1 MSPLD
6 TESQGRPDADPRTL
20 MPEKQR
26 LLILVV
32 AYHASSTLERVLDR
46 IPRSVIDNFDCEI
59 LVVDDASTDGTFELG
74 RVYKG
79 SHPDIPLRVLRN
91 SQNQGYGG
99 NQKIGYAYAERF
111 GFDLVAMLHGD
122 GQYAPEKLPDL
133 LEPFDRGADM
143 VFGSR
148 MSKRGDARRGGMPL
162 YKYVGNRVLTY
173 LQNRLLGTSFSEF
186 HSGYRVYRV
195 AALSRTRYRLN
206 SNDFHF
212 DTEIILE
219 LLATGAQIEEVP
231 IPTYYGDEISR
242 VNGIAYA
249 ANVVRVTLQYA
260 VHRLGLL
267 QQRRFD
273 PVEKP
278 PYDSKLGYPSSHQWA
293 VDTVPPAATVLDI
306 GGGDGSI
313 AEALID
319 RGCSVTLADLPEQLA
334 KFPEGR
340 ATRVALDL
348 DLDWSIDLTPY
359 SHILLLDV
367 VEHLPHPEDF
377 LDQLRRFFTNEH
389 KTLILT
395 TPNVAFFVVRLS
407 MLLGQFNYG
416 RSGILDRTHTRLFT
430 FRTLRKLLQ
439 DAGFVIEQ
447 VRGIPVPFPA
457 AVGDTAVARFLL
469 RLNVALIRLNRRL
482 FSFQIFVV
490 ARTTPD
496 LEFLIDDAIRH
507 EGVM

>member
-1 MSPLD
+1 MSQVSAGSRRGEG
-6 TESQGRPDADPRTL
+6 TSTR
-20 MPEKQR
+20 QR

-32 AYHASSTLERVLDR
+32 AYHAASTLEHVLDR
-46 IPRSVIDNFDCEI
+46 IPRSVLHRYDCEI

-79 SHPDIPLRVLRN
+79 NHPDIPLRVLRN

-99 NQKIGYAYAERF
+99 NQKVGYAYAERF

-133 LEPFDRGADM
+133 LVPFDRGADM

-148 MSKRGDARRGGMPL
+148 MSRRGEARRGGMPL
-162 YKYVGNRVLTY
+162 YKYVGNRILTFV
-173 LQNRLLGTSFSEF
+173 QNRLLGTSFSEF

-195 AALSRTRYRLN
+195 SALARTRYRLN

-219 LLATGAQIEEVP
+219 LLATGARIEEVP

-249 ANVVRVTLQYA
+249 ANVIRVTLQYV
-260 VHRLGLL
+260 VHQLGLL

-278 PYDSKLGYPSSHQWA
+278 PYDNKLGYPSSHQWA
-293 VDTVPPAATVLDI
+293 VDAVPPGATVLDI
-306 GGGDGSI
+306 GGGDGTI

-319 RGCSVTLADLPEQLA
+319 RGCTVTLAEVPDQLANLPEGQA
-334 KFPEGR
+334 
-340 ATRVALDL
+340 ARVVIDPSQP
-348 DLDWSIDLTPY
+348 WSIDLAPF
-359 SHILLLDV
+359 SHVMLLDV
-367 VEHLPHPEDF
+367 IEHLPDPEAF
-377 LDQLRRFFTNEH
+377 LDQLRTFFTNEQ
-389 KTLILT
+389 KTLVLT
-395 TPNVAFFVVRLS
+395 TPNVAFFVVRFS

-457 AVGDTAVARFLL
+457 AAGDTALARFLIK
-469 RLNVALIRLNRRL
+469 LNLALIRLNRRL

-496 LEFLIDDAIRH
+496 LEFLIDDAIRN
-507 EGVM
+507 EEAT